1 MIGRTYLLAFIILLN
16 LSCSDSDDNA
26 NAEADNN
33 EDPIDLENL
42 NGDLND
48 LKNLGGSN
56 EDDLLSMTRTADGN
70 FVAIGFTKSTDGDIT
85 DKTTT
90 DADYWV
96 VKFNDELDLI
106 WSRTLGGSDDD
117 RGQRIVSTADGRLA
131 AIGFSRSD
139 DGDVSGNEGFHD
151 LWFVE
156 LSANGDI
163 LNEKNIGF
171 SGNDR
176 GFGITTTDD
185 GGYFLSGFLDV
196 TASDGQG
203 NDNAGRS
210 GKSYDMPKHGVGEF
224 WGIKL
229 DASGDL
235 EWRRYFGGSNNDRS
249 YAVMQTDDGGFLM
262 TGHSESDDFD
272 ITDPNGSYDFW
283 AVKLKPDGELEWQK
297 NLGGS
302 SVEFAY
308 DLSKSNNSGYF
319 IIGDTRSAN
328 GDVSQPLGNADAWL
342 VHLGPQGNL
351 DWEKT
356 YGGSNFDSARA
367 IKRLDTS
374 TYAIAG
380 NSQSNDIDLR
390 ENAGQNDAW
399 ILVIDED
406 GNVKNSLSFGGSQL
420 DLANDIA
427 LDDDEAQLIGI
438 GSSASQDMGFNN
450 KGDKD
455 AIIYK
460 ID

>member
-1 MIGRTYLLAFIILLN
+1 MVLILLLN

-33 EDPIDLENL
+33 EDPIDLGNL
-42 NGDLND
+42 NGELND

-56 EDDLLSMTRTADGN
+56 EDDLLSMTRTNDGN
-70 FVAIGFTKSTDGDIT
+70 FAAIGFTKSTDGDIT
-85 DKTTT
+85 DKTTS

-156 LSANGDI
+156 LSANGEI

-176 GFGITTTDD
+176 GFGITTTTD

-210 GKSYDMPKHGVGEF
+210 GKSYNMPKHGVGEF

-229 DASGDL
+229 DASGNL

-272 ITDPNGSYDFW
+272 ITEPNGSYDFW
-283 AVKLKPDGELEWQK
+283 AVKIKPDGELEWQK

-328 GDVSQPLGNADAWL
+328 GDVSQALGNADAWL
-342 VHLGPQGNL
+342 VHLDQQGNL

-367 IKRLDTS
+367 IKRLDSS
-374 TYAIAG
+374 THAIAG

-406 GNVKNSLSFGGSQL
+406 GSVKHSLSFGGSQL

-438 GSSASQDMGFNN
+438 GSSVSQDMGFDN